1 MCDKMRTHCRS
12 LLSLFIEMVSLQVT
26 YTKKSLKQLLALP
39 VYSNWKSTAMDASI
53 EHPLRSSSMPSHISR
68 LVKSGLR
75 PRTDSIYNNIK
86 NMIITSIPTNS
97 SRNRGAGSHR
107 CHTNILLQTRIPGDF
122 ACKWRKWAKSSEVP
136 YVHQLLSTILAP
148 TKQRYN
154 NPFTVKEVHPD
165 VLSHFSHLCLFFFF
179 STHFAIRWD
188 YSIKF
193 FLFLFF

>member
-1 MCDKMRTHCRS
+1 MYHIQHVNESNEQKKVQSVDLFLIYKDISLRKGQGNHLGFIKNIRVVVMCDKMRTHCRS

-122 ACKWRKWAKSSEVP
+122 ACK
-136 YVHQLLSTILAP
+136 
-148 TKQRYN
+148 
-154 NPFTVKEVHPD
+154 
-165 VLSHFSHLCLFFFF
+165 
-179 STHFAIRWD
+179 
-188 YSIKF
+188 
-193 FLFLFF
+193 